1 MSNEVRV
8 RVRRRV
14 RPEKVAEK
22 LPKNSSLLN
31 RAYTK
36 RMILDMAKTLRPA
49 WPAERVGQ
57 ESLDWLEGRLKA
69 IIRDG
74 LMHHPSVG
82 KTIYLNR

>member
-1 MSNEVRV
+1 M
-8 RVRRRV
+8 
-14 RPEKVAEK
+14 RPSKTEDK
-22 LPKNSSLLN
+22 LPKQSSLLN

-36 RMILDMAKTLRPA
+36 RMVLDMAKSLRPA
-49 WPAERVGQ
+49 WQAERVGQ
-57 ESLDWLEGRLKA
+57 ETLDWLEGRLKS